1 MSIFFLEADQYA
13 DGKGG
18 EKGEVMGVCK
28 EPLPVG

>member
-18 EKGEVMGVCK
+18 AKGKVVEVCK